1 MDSVTKYFPNAISVK
16 DLEQKVVSD
25 LFSLGFSPAKTIWG
39 TSICSD
45 ELNNSINFLSG
56 KFAAPGAFR
65 FGGISGYPFT
75 GKTGVLAFASHIP
88 DNGGAFILYGPHI
101 GISSNGAVGELLREQ
116 QKVNSTCCGS
126 IIAALNSVKSQNIPK
141 VNSPSDLQQ
150 DTVINMLNDNK
161 TEILSAENEILQAT
175 EVVYKNTKSEML
187 RVVKSLPEAFKNNNV
202 YLMGGIL
209 INTDW
214 NKLDYFDV
222 RDTEFLEF

>member
-1 MDSVTKYFPNAISVK
+1 MDSVSKYFPNAISVK
-16 DLEQKVVSD
+16 DLEQRVVSD
-25 LFSLGFSPAKTIWG
+25 LFERGFSPAKTIWG
-39 TSICSD
+39 TSICAD
-45 ELNNSINFLSG
+45 EVNNSINFLSG

-101 GISSNGAVGELLREQ
+101 GISSSGVVGEILREQ

-126 IIAALNSVKSQNIPK
+126 IIAAINSVKSSNIPE

-150 DTVINMLNDNK
+150 DSVINMLNVEKEGIFSSENA
-161 TEILSAENEILQAT
+161 ILSAT
-175 EVVYKNTKSEML
+175 EVIYQNSKSEIN

-214 NKLDYFDV
+214 NKLDYFDI
-222 RDTEFLEF
+222 RDTELLRF